1 MSPLRALV
9 LLPLALLPFAAGC
22 GGGDDEET
30 TDEECTDYQPVDVTV
45 TVLQPSGEPLTD
57 AASITLD
64 GVDCDNLGDGTYD
77 CVAEAD
83 GNWQL
88 AIVDTRFTAYSSFLV
103 LVPECGKRGTFT
115 HTAQLTGMM
124 GS

>member
-45 TVLQPSGEPLTD
+45 TVLQPSGEPLLD
-57 AASITLD
+57 CASIELD
-64 GVDCDNLGDGTYD
+64 GVVCENAGDGTYD
-77 CVAEAD
+77 CVAEPD

-88 AIVDTRFTAYSSFLV
+88 SIVDTRFNAYSTFLV
-103 LVPECGKRGTFT
+103 LTPECGKRVAVP